1 MIVTQNTG
9 AIKYS
14 VSDSVKEKGTTVK
27 RKKLPVNVWSVC
39 EELAIIHEEST
50 SGTNKQSIW
59 MYQYTVYFDENL
71 TKIEAVVIYGIYT
84 RDRPESVW
92 DFPFAI

>member
-14 VSDSVKEKGTTVK
+14 VSDSVKGKGTTVK
-27 RKKLPVNVWSVC
+27 RKKTPVYYVWSVC
-39 EELAIIHEEST
+39 EELAIVHEEVQINSLYGYI
-50 SGTNKQSIW
+50 S
-59 MYQYTVYFDENL
+59 TVYFDENL
-71 TKIEAVVIYGIYT
+71 TKIEAVVIYGICT
-84 RDRPESVW
+84 HDCPECVW